1 MLLSVE
7 WRISQLVYKG
17 TLLGYAK
24 AEDTRHMRPIH
35 SNGASVLGMSVSTVA
50 VIYHSPATGS
60 VTG

>member
-35 SNGASVLGMSVSTVA
+35 SNVASVLGSMSVTFAA
-50 VIYHSPATGS
+50 VIYYSPATG
-60 VTG
+60 